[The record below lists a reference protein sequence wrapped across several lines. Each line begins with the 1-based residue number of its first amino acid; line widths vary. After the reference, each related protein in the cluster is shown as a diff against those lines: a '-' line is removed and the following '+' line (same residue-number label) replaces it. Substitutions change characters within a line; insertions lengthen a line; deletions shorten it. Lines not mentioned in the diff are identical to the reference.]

1 MASRV
6 TIYGKPDQPD
16 IKRLQREFNA
26 MYVEYE
32 QADPERDDRA
42 KRRLS
47 ELVGDLKTLPLVEI
61 ERADGDGSIFLTN
74 PDEPTLRHS
83 LYSENILSVTSYW
96 L

>member
-6 TIYGKPDQPD
+6 TIYGRPNHAD
-16 IKRLQREFNA
+16 IKRLKREFNA

-32 QADPERDDRA
+32 QSDPDHDDRA
-42 KRRLS
+42 KRRLA

-61 ERADGDGSIFLTN
+61 QRADGNGSLFLTN
-74 PDEPTLRHS
+74 PDEPTLRSS
-83 LYSENILSVTSYW
+83 LYSEDILSVTSYW